1 LWSVPNTR
9 YLKIRVPPE
18 TKARIAALSK
28 SKLLNESIWVRQAI
42 EAALRQHEVDDSTAV
57 SLRSNKL
64 RDQRIC
70 LRLQHDDR
78 LLLEARAAERGMRA
92 ATYASVLMRAHL
104 RDLAPLP
111 AVEMRGL
118 TRSVA
123 ELSAMGRN
131 LNQIAQAINRSE
143 QFKLPGRQ
151 EVLTMLKI
159 CEALRDFTKDLIK
172 TNNDSWRVGHARVA
186 A

>member
-1 LWSVPNTR
+1 MPNTQ

-18 TKARIAALSK
+18 TKARISALSK
-28 SKLLNESIWVRQAI
+28 SKLINESIWVRQAI
-42 EAALRQHEVDDSTAV
+42 DAALRQCEVDDSTVV

-64 RDQRIC
+64 RDQRVS
-70 LRLQHDDR
+70 LRLQRDDR
-78 LLLEARAAERGMRA
+78 LLLVERAAARGMQP
-92 ATYASVLMRAHL
+92 ATYASVLIRAHL

-111 AVEMRGL
+111 AAELRGL

-123 ELSAMGRN
+123 ELSAIGRN

-143 QFKLPGRQ
+143 EVNLPGRQ
-151 EVLTMLKI
+151 EVYGMLKI

-172 TNNDSWRVGHARVA
+172 ANNDSWKVGHAQVA

>member
-1 LWSVPNTR
+1 MANKHNLTVRVSPEVRNR
-9 YLKIRVPPE
+9 IRWLAE
-18 TKARIAALSK
+18 KALT
-28 SKLLNESIWVRQAI
+28 NESIWVRQAI
-42 EAALRQHEVDDSTAV
+42 DVALRQCEVDESKVV
-57 SLRSNKL
+57 SLLSNKL

-70 LRLQHDDR
+70 LRLRHEDR
-78 LLLEARAAERGMRA
+78 LLLVERAAARAMQP

-111 AVEMRGL
+111 VAELRGL

-143 QFKLPGRQ
+143 QVNLPGRQ
-151 EVLTMLKI
+151 EVLAMLEI

-172 TNNDSWRVGHARVA
+172 TNNDSWKAGHAEIA

>member
-1 LWSVPNTR
+1 MANKHNLTV
-9 YLKIRVPPE
+9 RVTPE
-18 TKARIAALSK
+18 ARNRVRSLAEKALT
-28 SKLLNESIWVRQAI
+28 NESIWVRQAI
-42 EAALRQHEVDDSTAV
+42 DAALRQSEADDSTVV
-57 SLRSNKL
+57 SLQSNKL
-64 RDQRIC
+64 RDQRIS
-70 LRLQHDDR
+70 LRLWREDQ
-78 LLLEARAAERGMRA
+78 LLLIERAAARGMQP
-92 ATYASVLMRAHL
+92 ATYVSVLLRAHL

-111 AVEMRGL
+111 AAELRGL

-123 ELSAMGRN
+123 ELSAIGRN

-143 QFKLPGRQ
+143 EVNLPGRQ
-151 EVLTMLKI
+151 EVFGMLKI